1 MIFRTGR
8 GNHACDGQL
17 RNGVKS
23 GLGTNAWESID
34 DAVAKLTNRTHFGY
48 FLNNSSPASHHLLRL
63 CFFQV
68 SPNEQNTTPNITM
81 ASNPPSKCCVVGFR
95 HE

>member
-48 FLNNSSPASHHLLRL
+48 FLNNSSPASHHLRL
-63 CFFQV
+63 FFFQV